1 MSIFANQR
9 AVFRSLIL
17 IRYVHYL
24 LLECKRTDR
33 YSPVNASF
41 RISGFVIFGW
51 TSCLFSFLQPMGCQ
65 ILSAPPLAWAAPPV
79 PNLSLHH
86 HLMPT
91 ARNTDGKKAQA
102 SPNRMAFLQGM
113 KVKGCKTV
121 QVCVICTKK
130 LPFTISSISHC
141 PIGNK
146 ITQTPVVY
154 WISGTVL
161 AFVGLFKVQ
170 NALI

>member
-1 MSIFANQR
+1 MYSFYYYCFMFFFFYMWNIIHILYKVDTIWPVR
-9 AVFRSLIL
+9 KKRSLT
-17 IRYVHYL
+17 V
-24 LLECKRTDR
+24 
-33 YSPVNASF
+33 

-51 TSCLFSFLQPMGCQ
+51 IVCLFSFLQPMGCQ

-113 KVKGCKTV
+113 KVKGCKNV
-121 QVCVICTKK
+121 QVWDVCTKNYH
-130 LPFTISSISHC
+130 LLYHLYLTFPLVA
-141 PIGNK
+141 
-146 ITQTPVVY
+146 TPRTSVVY
-154 WISGTVL
+154 WISVNVL
-161 AFVGLFKVQ
+161 AFVGLF
-170 NALI
+170 